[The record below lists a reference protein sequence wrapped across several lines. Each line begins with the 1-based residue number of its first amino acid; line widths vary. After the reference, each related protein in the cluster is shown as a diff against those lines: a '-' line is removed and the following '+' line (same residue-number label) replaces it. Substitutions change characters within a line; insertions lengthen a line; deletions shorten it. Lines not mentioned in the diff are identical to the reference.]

1 MVNSCRDVNLSS
13 LSMFVGTTAT
23 SVSMV
28 MVGMGSSGEAEEEE
42 VGVATTEG
50 ATAEEET
57 MLQLRQTNSQ
67 NT

>member
-1 MVNSCRDVNLSS
+1 
-13 LSMFVGTTAT
+13 MFVGTMAT
-23 SVSMV
+23 SVS
-28 MVGMGSSGEAEEEE
+28 MVGMGSSGEAEEEEE

>member
-1 MVNSCRDVNLSS
+1 
-13 LSMFVGTTAT
+13 MFVGTMAT

-28 MVGMGSSGEAEEEE
+28 GMVGMVGMGSSGEAEEEE
-42 VGVATTEG
+42 EVGVATTEE